1 MRHAD
6 RFRAGSVV
14 KPLVSVVV
22 LQLAE
27 RGRLSLDARL
37 PDVLPASVSNRFANA
52 ADITVRML
60 LGHRSRTPE
69 WDTQAVDLEVAR
81 PAAKVWKVSEFVDLV
96 AAQPPTFAPG
106 TGFFYS
112 KTNQNLLG
120 LTIERITDHVA
131 PRAHAAVI
139 GPCGRFS
146 LVA

>member
-1 MRHAD
+1 VAGLNRLAPATRMRPAD

-27 RGRLSLDARL
+27 RGRLSLDAW
-37 PDVLPASVSNRFANA
+37 LPANVSNRFANA

-81 PAAKVWKVSEFVDLV
+81 PPAKVWKVSEFVDLV
-96 AAQPPTFAPG
+96 AAQRLDG
-106 TGFFYS
+106 GFC
-112 KTNQNLLG
+112 
-120 LTIERITDHVA
+120 V
-131 PRAHAAVI
+131 
-139 GPCGRFS
+139 
-146 LVA
+146 